1 MKRRLLAPLV
11 AGAAVA
17 VALSAC
23 SPGGGGAEAPSGILL
38 GTTDKVTALDPVGSW
53 DLGSATLQNQVF
65 SWLLTSAP
73 GSTEPVPDLA
83 ASAAFTDPTHYR
95 VVLREDATFANGN
108 PLTASDVVFS
118 FERQVAIADVDGPY
132 TLLSDMVSVE
142 AEDDSTVV
150 FTLATPDNALW
161 PQILTS
167 PAAAIVDEE
176 VFSADAVT
184 TDDEIVAGDAF
195 SGQYSITSYELNS
208 LVQLTRND
216 LYGGLLGEAANES
229 VVVRYYAD
237 ESNLKLDI
245 QRGEIAVAY
254 RTLNA
259 TDIEDLRGDEDLTVH
274 SGPGSEMR
282 YLAFNPETMPFG
294 SATPE
299 ADPARALAVRTAVA
313 HLIDRDELSEQVY
326 RGTYAPVYSVMPSAL
341 VGYTPAYE
349 ELFGDGTG
357 APSAEEAA
365 AVLQAAGITE
375 PVDLKLQYNT
385 DHYGS
390 STSDEYA
397 LIKNQLE
404 RSGLFTVDLQ
414 STEWTQYVKE
424 KTTSYP
430 VYQQGWFADYP
441 DSDNYLNLFYGTDD
455 APSNL
460 GAAVKDDA
468 FNDVVVRERS
478 LQPGDERTAAI
489 EEAQRLAAEKVFTV
503 PLLEGTETVIAS
515 STIGGIEDTLDGSGR
530 FRFGLLRSE

>member
-1 MKRRLLAPLV
+1 MREGTTP
-11 AGAAVA
+11 
-17 VALSAC
+17 VALTAC
-23 SPGGGGAEAPSGILL
+23 SPGTTGAQAPPGILL
-38 GTTDKVTALDPVGSW
+38 GTTDKVTALYPAGSW

-73 GSTEPVPDLA
+73 GSTDPVPDLA
-83 ASAAFTDPTHYR
+83 ASAEFTDPTHYR
-95 VVLREDATFANGN
+95 VALREDAAFANGN
-108 PLTASDVVFS
+108 PLTASDVVFT
-118 FERQVAIADVDGPY
+118 FERQVAIAAPNGPSS
-132 TLLSDMVSVE
+132 LLSDMVSVE

-167 PAAAIVDEE
+167 PAAAIVDED
-176 VFSADAVT
+176 VLSADSLT
-184 TDDEIVAGDAF
+184 TDDDIVAGDAF
-195 SGQYSITSYELNS
+195 SGQYSITSYKLNS

-216 LYGGLLGEAANES
+216 SYDGLLGAAANES
-229 VVVRYYAD
+229 VIVRYYAD

-259 TDIEDLRGDEDLTVH
+259 TDTEDLRGEEGLTVH
-274 SGPGSEMR
+274 SGPGAEMR
-282 YLAFNPETMPFG
+282 FLVFNPETMPYG
-294 SATPE
+294 SATSE
-299 ADPARALAVRTAVA
+299 ADADKALAVRTAVA
-313 HLIDRDELSEQVY
+313 DLIDRDELSDQVY
-326 RGTYAPVYSVMPSAL
+326 KGTYAPVYSIVPSAL
-341 VGYTPAYE
+341 TGSTPAYE
-349 ELFGDGTG
+349 EAFGDGSG
-357 APSAEEAA
+357 GPSADEAA
-365 AVLQAAGITE
+365 AALQAAGITG

-424 KTTSYP
+424 KSTSYP
-430 VYQQGWFADYP
+430 LYQQGWFADYP
-441 DSDNYLNLFYGTDD
+441 DSDNYLNLLYGTDE
-455 APSNL
+455 APSIL

-468 FNDVVVRERS
+468 YNEVVLRERS
-478 LQPGDERTAAI
+478 LAPGDERTAAI
-489 EEAQRLAAEKVFTV
+489 EEAQRLAAEKAIIV

-515 STIGGIEDTLDGSGR
+515 STISGIDDTLDGSGR